1 MAGIAEIEREIRR
14 QLEELARQ
22 PGAALDTE
30 RDRLRRALRA
40 LAAPEPPRPR
50 LHCAGVRLRNAR
62 LPTW

>member
-14 QLEELARQ
+14 QLEELERQ
-22 PGAALDTE
+22 PGAALDIE

-40 LAAPEPPRPR
+40 LVAPEPPRP
-50 LHCAGVRLRNAR
+50 HCTGARLRNAR